1 MEMLS
6 TVPVVEDRT
15 VLLLRKAVTPGRTM
29 FSVTGF
35 IVTDAMVTGVITD
48 VSTSE
53 VTVVCL
59 HDPVNNISSTIKQ

>member
-59 HDPVNNISSTIKQ
+59 HDPVNNISNTIKQ

>member
-1 MEMLS
+1 MEIFS
-6 TVPVVEDRT
+6 TVPVVDDRT

-35 IVTDAMVTGVITD
+35 NVTDITVTGVITD

-53 VTVVCL
+53 VTVARL
-59 HDPVNNISSTIKQ
+59 QATANKISNTIKQ